1 LDLIEETGV
10 DCPYCGE
17 HITLVLDLSVTSQDY
32 IEDCFVCC
40 QPMRVRYSAE
50 NGELI
55 NMTAPIADHRQA
67 LQKGDWLLFQRENQ
81 ENPAIHGGKGACP
94 RCPSVR
100 PDNGDRHLFR
110 NQ

>member
-1 LDLIEETGV
+1 MDLIEETGV

-17 HITLVLDLSVTSQDY
+17 PITLVLDLSVTSQDY

-55 NMTAPIADHRQA
+55 NIGVDSTD
-67 LQKGDWLLFQRENQ
+67 
-81 ENPAIHGGKGACP
+81 
-94 RCPSVR
+94 S
-100 PDNGDRHLFR
+100 
-110 NQ
+110 

>member
-55 NMTAPIADHRQA
+55 NIGVDSTD
-67 LQKGDWLLFQRENQ
+67 
-81 ENPAIHGGKGACP
+81 
-94 RCPSVR
+94 S
-100 PDNGDRHLFR
+100 
-110 NQ
+110 